1 MFYVTSALRLLC
13 VILVVLGFAV
23 AAAIPAQAFT
33 IIVTESQTPLV
44 PNSVLELADQLGYF
58 KREGVEVDFKR
69 VNGTPLAVAALLAG
83 QGDMA
88 NVSLE
93 ALLKLAA
100 RGKADLRAVSS
111 PNKSLSYV
119 IVARKPIAS
128 LEQLPGKIFGI
139 GQMGALDNTLTW
151 QVLRQHG
158 LDPDSLRVV
167 SVGRPQSRLAAL
179 VAGKIDATTVS
190 FGSWTT
196 LPQKDGLQVIVPK
209 DEYFR
214 DAPVVAKV
222 NIVPQT
228 TLEEKRSAVVK
239 VTAALIKLSRWF
251 ATEPQRWATVMAKA
265 RPDTRPEDL
274 RRLAAAYAHDWCVDG
289 CLDAD
294 ELRRSAQILFQ
305 SPDFDHLKP
314 APLSAWADFSVIAD
328 VLRHIGASQQASKAA
343 H

>member
-1 MFYVTSALRLLC
+1 MFHLKSILRLLC
-13 VILVVLGFAV
+13 AMIVALGFA
-23 AAAIPAQAFT
+23 AAQAIPAQAFT
-33 IIVTESQTPLV
+33 IIITESQTPLV
-44 PNSVLELADQLGYF
+44 PNSVLELADRLGYF
-58 KREGVEVDFKR
+58 KREGVDVDFKR
-69 VNGTPLAVAALLAG
+69 VNGTPLAMAALLAG

-100 RGKADLRAVSS
+100 RGKTDLRAVSS

-128 LEQLPGKIFGI
+128 LAQLRGKIFGI

-151 QVLRQHG
+151 QVLRQRG
-158 LDPDSLRVV
+158 LDPDALRVV

-196 LPQKDGLQVIVPK
+196 LPQKDGLQVLVPK
-209 DEYFR
+209 DDYFR

-222 NIVPQT
+222 NIVPHS

-239 VTAALIKLSRWF
+239 VTAALMKLSRWF
-251 ATEPQRWATVMAKA
+251 AADPQRWAAAMAKA
-265 RPDTRPEDL
+265 RPDAGPEDL
-274 RRLAAAYAHDWCVDG
+274 RRLAAAYAHDWCVNG

-294 ELRRSAQILFQ
+294 ELRRSAQILYE
-305 SPDFDHLKP
+305 SPDFDRLKP
-314 APLSAWADFSVIAD
+314 APLPAWTDFSIVAD
-328 VLRHIGASQQASKAA
+328 VLRDIGTERRASKLAQ
-343 H
+343 